1 MGDGETFEE
10 ILLRADLLPR
20 FIERERMRG
29 EDVTAA
35 RAMLVWADARIRADL
50 RRGWEQMM
58 GGGDAPREDG
68 PSVADLAGM
77 GAWLDASE
85 KAKDALGLTGGVRVF
100 VVPESAQVSISIDG
114 VVVS

>member
-10 ILLRADLLPR
+10 ILLRADMLPR

-35 RAMLVWADARIRADL
+35 QAMLVWADARIRADL

-58 GGGDAPREDG
+58 GGGGEPPEDPQ
-68 PSVADLAGM
+68 PSILDHVRAGEWE
-77 GAWLDASE
+77 AASE
-85 KAKDALGLTGGVRVF
+85 IVKDWLVSYGADPGAFRVTI
-100 VVPESAQVSISIDG
+100 SAETADG
-114 VVVS
+114 EVNP